1 MSEQEMLPFSKPPV
15 RVQVEELLDV
25 DREYRQ
31 KAAAGD
37 LPLSA
42 PRCFN
47 PSGDRW
53 LPVLHTRRGARGYT
67 ALYSNTE
74 RAHQFGRTRDWVV
87 IYMRDAAGEH
97 QYTVITATRGV
108 LRGHRVVA
116 GHERACRAAERRAA

>member
-1 MSEQEMLPFSKPPV
+1 MSEQEMLPFPKS
-15 RVQVEELLDV
+15 RLRFQVEELLDV

-31 KAAAGD
+31 KAAAGE
-37 LPLSA
+37 LPLIA
-42 PRCFN
+42 PGHFTSW
-47 PSGDRW
+47 PDRW
-53 LPVLHTRRGARGYT
+53 LPVLHARRGSRDYT

-74 RAHQFGRTRDWVV
+74 RAHRLGRAGDWVV

-116 GHERACRAAERRAA
+116 G